1 MNEAMATDTRS
12 MLSSIEE
19 NENKVNLFIT
29 FMRDCISKHHTK
41 GEQVEA
47 MFNECEYI
55 FQYVGANTF
64 LRCLY
69 DELYDSSS
77 YNPNDVYLLFNKL
90 PYADGSVILTFNHLY
105 DLYGDVIQHVTEE
118 GRKEIDKIIH
128 TIYEDDTTEMRT
140 DWLERVKDCIAF
152 EESWFG
158 GVLKLWINEKKMREY
173 ILNFST
179 TSEYRIVLPKSVG
192 YHNMLGTVEHTA
204 KLTEDNLSDI
214 ISSYSKYGSL
224 LIREWDGSFDSSE
237 WNEIF
242 LEIRDKGDSIKFMD
256 YVRDTAYVTIY
267 KSDGVDIRELQVFPP
282 RQLNILEPKEFRCM
296 FFGRFCDIE
305 AYMSKDYMQEVLK
318 AIELESH

>member
-1 MNEAMATDTRS
+1 MNEAMITDTRS

-41 GEQVEA
+41 GEQVEV
-47 MFNECEYI
+47 MFNECDYI
-55 FQYVGANTF
+55 FRYIGASIF
-64 LRCLY
+64 LQCLY
-69 DELYDSSS
+69 DELCDSSS
-77 YNPNDVYLLFNKL
+77 YNPNDVYLLFNKY

-105 DLYGDVIQHVTEE
+105 DLYGDVIQHVTED

-128 TIYEDDTTEMRT
+128 TIYADDTTEMRT
-140 DWLERVKDCIAF
+140 DWLEHVKDCITF

-158 GVLKLWINEKKMREY
+158 GDLKLWIDDKKMKEY

-179 TSEYRIVLPKSVG
+179 TSDYQIIFPKAIV
-192 YHNMLGTVEHTA
+192 YNNMLGTVKHIG

-214 ISSYSKYGSL
+214 ISGYSKYGSL

-237 WNEIF
+237 GNQIF
-242 LEIRDKGDSIKFMD
+242 LEIREIGDIIKFMD

-267 KSDGVDIRELQVFPP
+267 KFDGVDTRELQVFSP
-282 RQLNILEPKEFRCM
+282 RQSNILEPNEFRCM
-296 FFGRFCDIE
+296 FFGMFCDIE

-318 AIELESH
+318 AIEDK

>member
-1 MNEAMATDTRS
+1 MATDTRS

-41 GEQVEA
+41 GEQVEV
-47 MFNECEYI
+47 MFNVCEYI
-55 FQYVGANTF
+55 FRYVGANTF
-64 LRCLY
+64 LQCLY
-69 DELYDSSS
+69 DELCDSSS

-105 DLYGDVIQHVTEE
+105 DLYGDVIQHVTED

-128 TIYEDDTTEMRT
+128 TIYADDTTEMRT
-140 DWLERVKDCIAF
+140 DWLERMKDCITF

-179 TSEYRIVLPKSVG
+179 TSEYRIVLPNPIV
-192 YHNMLGTVEHTA
+192 HNNMLGTVEHTG

-242 LEIRDKGDSIKFMD
+242 LEIRDKGDIIKFMD

-282 RQLNILEPKEFRCM
+282 RQLNILEPKEFRCV
-296 FFGRFCDIE
+296 FFGRFCDME
-305 AYMSKDYMQEVLK
+305 AYMSKDHMQEVLK
-318 AIELESH
+318 AIEGK